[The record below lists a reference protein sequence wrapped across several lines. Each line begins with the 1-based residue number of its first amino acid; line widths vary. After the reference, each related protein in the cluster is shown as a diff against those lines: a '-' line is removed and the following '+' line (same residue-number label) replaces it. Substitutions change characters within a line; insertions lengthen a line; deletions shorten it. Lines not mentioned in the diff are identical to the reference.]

1 MPASLA
7 ALVFAAGIVML
18 FRLDRERSA
27 RVSPALWIPTLW
39 LLIAGSRMISEWQV
53 GAAIESPDQYFEGSP
68 VDRLVLTGL
77 LAAGLAVLLARARES
92 ETFLRLNAPIVLFFL
107 FCGVSAIWSDY
118 PAIAFK
124 RWTKSIGD
132 LVMVMVVLTDPDAT
146 AAVRRLFARASF
158 LLIPLSVLLVK
169 YFPEWGRG
177 YDPWTWE
184 PYYGGVAIGK
194 NGLGYVCL
202 VFGLA
207 SVWRLAG
214 GSRHAEDWTGARL
227 AHGVVVLMALWLF
240 WQADSAT
247 SLACFL
253 VGASVILV
261 ASRRA
266 LARTATAPHLMMGSV
281 AFTAFMVL
289 LLGADA
295 TLVQAMGRDSTLTG
309 RTELWQQLGRMVV
322 DPLFGAGFES
332 FWLGERLERLWSVYW
347 WRPRQAHN
355 GYLEVY
361 LNLGLIGLAVL
372 AVAIAWGYRNVAA
385 AFRGNRGAG
394 ALCLAFFV
402 VALLYNVTEGA
413 FKTMHPVWLA
423 FLFAVAVPATPRRAH
438 EAI

>member
-18 FRLDRERSA
+18 FRLDRERLA

-77 LAAGLAVLLARARES
+77 LAAGVAVLLARARES
-92 ETFLRLNAPIVLFFL
+92 DTFLRLNAPIALFFL

-118 PAIAFK
+118 PGVAFK

-240 WQADSAT
+240 WKADSAT

-253 VGASVILV
+253 LGAAVILV
-261 ASRRA
+261 TSCRG
-266 LARTATAPHLMMGSV
+266 LARTATAPHLMIGSV
-281 AFTAFMVL
+281 AFAAFLVL

-332 FWLGERLERLWSVYW
+332 FWLGERLEHLWSIYW

-361 LNLGLIGLAVL
+361 LTLGLAGLAVL
-372 AVAIAWGYRNVAA
+372 VVAIAWGYGNVAA
-385 AFRGNRGAG
+385 AFRANRGAA